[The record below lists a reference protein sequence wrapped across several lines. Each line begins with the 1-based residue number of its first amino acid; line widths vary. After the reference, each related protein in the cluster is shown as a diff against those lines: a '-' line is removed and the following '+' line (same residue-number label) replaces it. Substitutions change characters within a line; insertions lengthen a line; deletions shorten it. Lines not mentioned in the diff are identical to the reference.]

1 MKINYITLLGMFFF
15 ASCSNN
21 LEQIAEVNDFSDNN
35 ALKINVTAGDF
46 AVEGEMGSRI
56 SDNGKVSN
64 FEEGNRVGLIV
75 LEDGTPIEKNNLPF
89 IYSKNQAGNFEWI
102 FDLTTAQSEGK
113 EMYYYNSSKTN
124 LTYIV
129 YFPYSTEAN
138 DITSVDGLKSAFL
151 PKEDQS
157 TEENYRASDLLVW
170 SDTEESAVETLNV
183 DLSHAYSSFS
193 LELSLNGI
201 LDDATGEGEGTVYS
215 AGEVS
220 NMFFNI
226 DGKTLTPFKAED
238 GTYRYILPTGFN
250 GNVTWLYTNDGKNY
264 SNTRTINNAVTNKR
278 YAQKESFENGTYTF
292 EKAQVGDFYCV
303 TADGSKGYLVPKDI
317 DPEILKG
324 RNCLG
329 IVFRVKDESGMDV
342 PYKTFE
348 YHGTVVALSDAS
360 EGLKWTTGSKESIN
374 NWVSSSWSSKP
385 ADFAELNITE
395 KKKPQGWANTEAIKA
410 YNQAT
415 TDEGKKVQQIAKL
428 DAFAT
433 ANPIPGTSTGWYWPS
448 IFELRT
454 MVCGQGREEMDKS
467 NPNHNDGMK
476 FLNNQYSILKSVLAL
491 PNSELFLSG
500 DYWSST
506 EVSATNAYSF
516 NMHHNEAWFQ
526 QSGNDKNGQWG
537 SCRLKS
543 VFAF

>member
-21 LEQIAEVNDFSDNN
+21 LEQIAEVNDFSDSN

-56 SDNGKVSN
+56 SDNGKTSN
-64 FEEGNRVGLIV
+64 FEEGDRVGLIV

-89 IYSKNQAGNFEWI
+89 IYSKNQAGEFEWI
-102 FDLTTAQSEGK
+102 FDLTTAQK
-113 EMYYYNSSKTN
+113 ESKDMYYYNANKTN
-124 LTYIV
+124 VTYIV
-129 YFPYSTEAN
+129 YYPYSAAADN
-138 DITSVDGLKSAFL
+138 ITTVDGLKSAFQ

-157 TEENYRASDLLVW
+157 KEENYRASDLLVW
-170 SDTEESAVETLNV
+170 SDIEESAVESLDV

-193 LELSLNGI
+193 LEVALNGT
-201 LDDATGEGEGTVYS
+201 LDDGANDGAGTPYS

-220 NMFFNI
+220 NMVFNI

-238 GTYRYILPTGFN
+238 GTYRYILPTDFN
-250 GNVTWLYTNDGKNY
+250 GDVTWLYTNDGKNY
-264 SNTRTINNAVTNKR
+264 SNTRTYIDGSAANKR
-278 YAQKESFENGTYTF
+278 YAQKESFANGKYAF
-292 EKAQVGDFYCV
+292 ANAQVGDFYCV
-303 TADGSKGYLVPKDI
+303 TSDGQKGYLVPKDI

-329 IVFRVKDESGMDV
+329 IVFRIKADGQDAV
-342 PYKTFE
+342 PYNDSFE

-360 EGLKWTTGSKESIN
+360 EGLKWTTGSTESIN
-374 NWVSSSWSSKP
+374 NWVSSWSDKP
-385 ADFAELNITE
+385 EGLNITE
-395 KKKPQGWANTEAIKA
+395 KTKPQGWANTGAIKA
-410 YNQAT
+410 YNQAA

-476 FLNNQYSILKSVLAL
+476 FLNNQYSILKSVLDL
-491 PNSELFLSG
+491 PNPELFLSG

-516 NMHHNEAWFQ
+516 NMHHNEAWFN

-537 SCRLKS
+537 SNRLKP